1 MWRSLSASG
10 PMRDVSERDDDAL
23 SGPGLSGVGREH
35 GVGLRAQILVVLGLG
50 FALSVILLGLATA
63 RLGSRAIDADRKS
76 AAEGTARALLA
87 AGPSEASLDALIGT
101 GGIVGAELRAGSSE
115 ATIAR
120 GRRRGAASVEVEDGA
135 RALALWIEP
144 AGRSLPGL
152 LFLYV
157 GITAAAVLL
166 LTYVL
171 LGRSIVRPVED
182 LTRASE
188 RLARSPAR
196 VEPERVPVRG
206 AAEVARLAVAFNAMQ
221 AELASERATLR
232 RRLEELERTSVELA
246 SAQRSLVTSEK
257 MASVGRLAAGV
268 AHEIGNPLSAIL
280 GLVELVESGD
290 LAPEQQREFLRR
302 ARKETERIHRIIRDL
317 LDFARDA
324 PAPAALQSCDLRE
337 VVEDAVRLVGP
348 QKDLQRI
355 TIERRFAEDCPP
367 ARGEAARLA
376 QVVLNLL
383 LNAADA
389 IQGEGTITLEVRPIE
404 GGFVELAVADTG
416 PGIPA
421 SIREHLFE
429 PFVTTK
435 PPGQGTGLG
444 LAVCHTIIERLG
456 GTIEV
461 DSPPEGGAR
470 FVVRLPIAP
479 A

>member
-1 MWRSLSASG
+1 M
-10 PMRDVSERDDDAL
+10 SEDKEE
-23 SGPGLSGVGREH
+23 SSEPGLSGLGREH

-50 FALSVILLGLATA
+50 FALSVLLLGLATSS
-63 RLGSRAIDADRKS
+63 LGSRAIDADRRS

-87 AGPSEASLDALIGT
+87 AGASESSLDALIGT
-101 GGIVGAELRAGSSE
+101 GGIAGAELRGRSDE
-115 ATIAR
+115 PTIAR
-120 GRRRGAASVEVEDGA
+120 GRRRGVASVEVEGGG

-166 LTYVL
+166 LTYIL

-196 VEPERVPVRG
+196 AEPERVSVRG

-232 RRLEELERTSVELA
+232 RRLEELERTTKELA

-257 MASVGRLAAGV
+257 LASVGRLAAGV

-280 GLVELVESGD
+280 GLVELVEAGD

-302 ARKETERIHRIIRDL
+302 VRKETERIHHIIRDL
-317 LDFARDA
+317 LDFARDE
-324 PAPAALQSCDLRE
+324 PASAERSCDLRE
-337 VVEDAVRLVGP
+337 VVEDAVRLVAP

-355 TIERRFAEDCPP
+355 TIERRFAEECPP
-367 ARGEAARLA
+367 ARGAAARLA

-389 IQGEGTITLEVRPIE
+389 IEGEGTITLEVRPAA
-404 GGFVELAVADTG
+404 GFVELAVADTG

-461 DSPPEGGAR
+461 ESPPEGGAR
-470 FVVRLPIAP
+470 FLVRLPIA
-479 A
+479 

>member
-1 MWRSLSASG
+1 M
-10 PMRDVSERDDDAL
+10 
-23 SGPGLSGVGREH
+23 
-35 GVGLRAQILVVLGLG
+35 
-50 FALSVILLGLATA
+50 
-63 RLGSRAIDADRKS
+63 
-76 AAEGTARALLA
+76 
-87 AGPSEASLDALIGT
+87 
-101 GGIVGAELRAGSSE
+101 
-115 ATIAR
+115 
-120 GRRRGAASVEVEDGA
+120 
-135 RALALWIEP
+135 
-144 AGRSLPGL
+144 
-152 LFLYV
+152 
-157 GITAAAVLL
+157 
-166 LTYVL
+166 
-171 LGRSIVRPVED
+171 
-182 LTRASE
+182 
-188 RLARSPAR
+188 
-196 VEPERVPVRG
+196 
-206 AAEVARLAVAFNAMQ
+206 
-221 AELASERATLR
+221 
-232 RRLEELERTSVELA
+232 
-246 SAQRSLVTSEK
+246 
-257 MASVGRLAAGV
+257 
-268 AHEIGNPLSAIL
+268 
-280 GLVELVESGD
+280 
-290 LAPEQQREFLRR
+290 
-302 ARKETERIHRIIRDL
+302 
-317 LDFARDA
+317 
-324 PAPAALQSCDLRE
+324 
-337 VVEDAVRLVGP
+337 RLVGP